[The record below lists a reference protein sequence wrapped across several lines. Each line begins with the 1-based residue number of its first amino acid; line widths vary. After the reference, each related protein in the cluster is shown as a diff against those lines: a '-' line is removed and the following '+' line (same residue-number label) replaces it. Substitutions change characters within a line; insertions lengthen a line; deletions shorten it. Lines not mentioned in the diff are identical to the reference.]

1 MAESTAVLDPV
12 AVTVPAA
19 PDPGP
24 SPVPPAPAAPPIPA
38 ELETVLRRMRFPYLR
53 KAAPEVL
60 ATARSQRWDPAEVVR
75 ILLEEEIRGR
85 EAATK
90 RNHMKRAN
98 LPTGKTFGSW
108 KEDES
113 SIPVP
118 TQQALMTLEWVHRSE
133 NLAAAGPS
141 GTGKSHLA
149 EALAHKAIDQGMQ
162 VAWFTLESLTA
173 HLGRATVDNTVS
185 KAIAKITR
193 CHLIVIDDIG
203 MLPCGQA
210 AAEAFYR
217 VIDAAYERRSVIV
230 TSNLHPSGF
239 DSIMPK
245 TLATAAVDRLLHHA
259 HVVLTEGTSLRL
271 AQATTGQGVQPLTP
285 PARP

>member
-1 MAESTAVLDPV
+1 MNATAVLD
-12 AVTVPAA
+12 AAALPAA
-19 PDPGP
+19 SPGP
-24 SPVPPAPAAPPIPA
+24 LPPPPAAPPIPA
-38 ELETVLRRMRFPYLR
+38 ELEAVLKRMRFPYLR
-53 KAAPEVL
+53 KAAPDVL

-75 ILLEEEIRGR
+75 VLLEEEIKGR
-85 EAATK
+85 DAATK
-90 RNHMKRAN
+90 SNHRKQAN
-98 LPTGKTFGSW
+98 LPTGKTFDSW
-108 KEDES
+108 KEELS
-113 SIPVP
+113 SIPLP
-118 TQQALMTLEWVHRSE
+118 TQQALMTLEWVHRAE
-133 NLAAAGPS
+133 NLTAAGPS
-141 GTGKSHLA
+141 GTGKSHFV
-149 EALAHKAIDQGMQ
+149 EALAHKAIEEGMQ

-173 HLGRATVDNTVS
+173 HLGRATVDNSVS
-185 KAIAKITR
+185 KAVAKITR

-259 HVVLTEGTSLRL
+259 HVVLTEGSSLRL
-271 AQATTGQGVQPLTP
+271 TQATSGQGVVALNQSG
-285 PARP
+285 